1 MNKNTFTIT
10 SITQAVKKEE
20 NVNIFLNEQFWININ
35 KNELLEL
42 QLFKGKNISLEE
54 KELLEK
60 RAKLNKVKEKV
71 INLISIRPRS
81 KYELEQ
87 YLINKIKAEK
97 EEAISIIE
105 QLIVDKYQSDEEFA
119 DWYVRNRVSFGY
131 HGVNKI
137 RAELLK
143 KRIDKAI
150 IKQVINKYF
159 KDDEENTTG
168 QINKLKEYIKKIE
181 KQIRYKDEYDKRN
194 KIIRRLLSRGYDF
207 ETIKKALRD
216 KV

>member
-1 MNKNTFTIT
+1 MTHETFTIT

-81 KYELEQ
+81 RYELEQ

-105 QLIVDKYQSDEEFA
+105 KLIVDKYQSDEEFA

-150 IKQVINKYF
+150 IKQVLINISKMMR
-159 KDDEENTTG
+159 KT
-168 QINKLKEYIKKIE
+168 
-181 KQIRYKDEYDKRN
+181 
-194 KIIRRLLSRGYDF
+194 LLGS
-207 ETIKKALRD
+207 
-216 KV
+216 